1 MCSVTPES
9 LSGKAADFSVCKQK
23 YLLVKNNGNI
33 ICFVEGKYDVDY
45 YLGHF
50 RHHFGEYFE
59 LLECKNKKN
68 VLKAYDTFYSSDHSN
83 VKMGFFVDRDF
94 DDNLYNMPIYVTD
107 VYLIENYYCSVEA
120 VKRILKYALKI
131 QEESEI
137 NDALSYYESCANDFH
152 HTVAEFNSFYSVI
165 KKKQREADCSYKV
178 CLKDTF
184 PNELATIEIGN
195 CRKSY
200 TLSTLLN
207 KYSLPQTLMTQKEV
221 DDESVILLSR
231 NPFCSFRGKYE
242 LEFVI
247 KFLTKIVNEANK
259 KNPTS
264 IVKQKISATINKV
277 CFMSD
282 YAQYAD
288 VPNSLK
294 DYLDKVKQGI

>member
-1 MCSVTPES
+1 
-9 LSGKAADFSVCKQK
+9 
-23 YLLVKNNGNI
+23 
-33 ICFVEGKYDVDY
+33 
-45 YLGHF
+45 
-50 RHHFGEYFE
+50 
-59 LLECKNKKN
+59 
-68 VLKAYDTFYSSDHSN
+68 
-83 VKMGFFVDRDF
+83 MGFFVDRDF
-94 DDNLYNMPIYVTD
+94 DDNHYNMSIYVTD
-107 VYLIENYYCSVEA
+107 VYSIENYYCSVEA
-120 VKRILKYALKI
+120 VKRVLKYALKI

-221 DDESVILLSR
+221 NDESVILLSR

-259 KNPTS
+259 KNPAS

-288 VPNSLK
+288 APNSLK
-294 DYLDKVKQGI
+294 DYLDKVKRGI

>member
-9 LSGKAADFSVCKQK
+9 LSGKVADFSVCKQK

-68 VLKAYDTFYSSDHSN
+68 VLKAYDTFYTSDHSN

-94 DDNLYNMPIYVTD
+94 DDNHYSMPIYVTD
-107 VYLIENYYCSVEA
+107 VYSIENYYCSVEA
-120 VKRILKYALKI
+120 VKRLLKYALKI
-131 QEESEI
+131 QKQSEI

-165 KKKQREADCSYKV
+165 KKKQREADCSYRV
-178 CLKDTF
+178 CLKNTF

-200 TLSTLLN
+200 TLNTLLN

-221 DDESVILLSR
+221 DDESAILLSR

-288 VPNSLK
+288 FPNSLT
-294 DYLDKVKQGI
+294 DYLEKVKQGI